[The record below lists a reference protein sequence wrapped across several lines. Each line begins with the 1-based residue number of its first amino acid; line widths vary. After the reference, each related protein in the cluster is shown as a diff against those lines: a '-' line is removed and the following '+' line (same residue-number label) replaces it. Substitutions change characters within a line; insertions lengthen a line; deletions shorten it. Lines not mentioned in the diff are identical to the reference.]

1 MSTVLLQAIINGLL
15 LGGVYAAYSAGFSL
29 IFGVMGVVNLA
40 HGELIMLGAFT
51 SYWMFVYLHMDPY
64 WTIPFA
70 MAFLFVFGYLLQ
82 KYIIN
87 RVIEQPHIMS
97 YILTFGIHLMVANL
111 AVKFWTHDFRS
122 VTTSY
127 SGLNAAFWG
136 LNVPLSRLITFCLA
150 ILVVSSLWFFLA
162 RTETGRAI
170 RATSMDKEVARL
182 MGVDIREIY
191 AVTFGIGAA
200 ITGLAGASMSPFV
213 IIFPEM
219 GLQVHNNRV
228 LRRSA
233 GRHGIHARRAVGR
246 VDPRCGPVSDRDLS
260 ERRNFSGYYL
270 FDPVFHV
277 DLSTHRHCGQRS
289 RHIKPPPA
297 INRSVAS
304 RIRFAS
310 IGQ

>member
-1 MSTVLLQAIINGLL
+1 MDTVLLQAIINGLL

-51 SYWMFVYLHMDPY
+51 SYWSFVFLNMDPY
-64 WTIPFA
+64 VTTPFA
-70 MAFLFVFGYLLQ
+70 MVFLFVFGYLLQ

-111 AVKFWTHDFRS
+111 ALKYWTHDFRS
-122 VTTSY
+122 ITTAY
-127 SGLNAAFWG
+127 SGMNAAFWG

-150 ILVVSSLWFFLA
+150 LFIIAALWFFLA

-182 MGVDIREIY
+182 MGVNIREIY
-191 AVTFGIGAA
+191 AITFGIGAA
-200 ITGLAGASMSPFV
+200 ITGLAGASISPFA

-219 GLQVHNNRV
+219 GLQYTIIAFCVVV
-228 LRRSA
+228 LGGMGYMPGALWGGLILGVAQALTATYLSA
-233 GRHGIHARRAVGR
+233 GI
-246 VDPRCGPVSDRDLS
+246 
-260 ERRNFSGYYL
+260 
-270 FDPVFHV
+270 
-277 DLSTHRHCGQRS
+277 
-289 RHIKPPPA
+289 
-297 INRSVAS
+297 SVAITFLILFFMLIF
-304 RIRFAS
+304 RPTGIVGKGLEA
-310 IGQ
+310 